1 MNGEENAQG
10 RFHSGLSFQL
20 LKLDLRQNVL
30 AKLSADGDGFKSL
43 GRRLAAGGFDGFDTK
58 LDALENAVHKR
69 CLAKVRAFER
79 DPAVFP
85 PNQFTTDA
93 ALAVAHHCSDSTSGQ
108 WFGRALGEVD
118 ACDVFERDW
127 EFGEWC
133 FKRHLA
139 LSNADHLT
147 AHAVFI
153 GEENEILVA
162 LLFGHIVAAG
172 DFAVPF
178 RKANLAQGDGL
189 ELMVVNIS
197 PLDSLGSGSF

>member
-1 MNGEENAQG
+1 M
-10 RFHSGLSFQL
+10 
-20 LKLDLRQNVL
+20 
-30 AKLSADGDGFKSL
+30 
-43 GRRLAAGGFDGFDTK
+43 
-58 LDALENAVHKR
+58 
-69 CLAKVRAFER
+69 
-79 DPAVFP
+79 
-85 PNQFTTDA
+85 
-93 ALAVAHHCSDSTSGQ
+93 AVAHHCSDSTSGQ

-178 RKANLAQGDGL
+178 RKANLAQGDGVRTHGGKHQPL
-189 ELMVVNIS
+189 GFVGEWVILSIVPVLDEFLVNEKRDGVFFAIHADRESGVIAECIEVDANIGAHVTSIS
-197 PLDSLGSGSF
+197 GPVFEFVAVEVGVGGVDAQAVGVAAAV